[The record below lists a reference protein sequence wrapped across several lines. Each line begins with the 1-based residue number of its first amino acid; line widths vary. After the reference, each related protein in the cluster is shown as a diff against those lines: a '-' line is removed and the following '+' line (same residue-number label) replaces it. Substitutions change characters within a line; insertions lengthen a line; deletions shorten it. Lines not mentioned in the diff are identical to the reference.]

1 MNYLIDLA
9 SVKELSYVHE
19 NVENEL
25 VRKVL
30 KRSQDMYI
38 EPIVGTDLYD
48 RLLDGVG
55 NNNLTANELILV
67 NDYIIMVLVISVELR
82 LSDAGTTEIRNI
94 GTGIAREQSFEANDP
109 NRMERTKDM
118 TYKDLTFY
126 KNRLKRYLCE
136 NHLLYPLFDSSNLN
150 GIKPE
155 GKANSY
161 SQNFFISQRK

>member
-9 SVKELSYVHE
+9 SLKELSLIHE

-25 VRKVL
+25 LRVVL

-38 EPIVGTDLYD
+38 EPVIGTAQYN
-48 RLLDGVG
+48 RLLQGVED
-55 NNNLTANELILV
+55 NDLTALELTLV
-67 NDYIIMVLVISVELR
+67 NDYIVIVLVIAAELR
-82 LSDAGTTEIRNI
+82 LADPVTTEIRNI
-94 GTGIAREQSFEANDP
+94 GVGVVTEQNYTANTSSQ
-109 NRMERTKDM
+109 MERTKDM

-136 NHLLYPLFDSSNLN
+136 NSSSYPLFEATNQY

-155 GKANSY
+155 GKADSY
-161 SQNFFISQRK
+161 SQNYFISQRK